1 MPHIN
6 LLTPDVGFPH
16 GSAGSESA
24 CNIRDSLH
32 IGDRG
37 SIPGQEDP
45 LEKEMTTQS
54 YSLPGKSCGQ
64 RSLVGYSP
72 WGAESNTTE

>member
-6 LLTPDVGFPH
+6 MLTPDVGFPH

-54 YSLPGKSCGQ
+54 CSLAREILWTEEPGGLQSMGC
-64 RSLVGYSP
+64 RV
-72 WGAESNTTE
+72 EHN